1 MTEVSALMSPSC
13 LMKLCFEITAGRGA
27 RGVSA
32 GNVRSSSLFLSMWNT
47 CKLVEKR
54 TMVVSCVCV
63 CVCVCACA
71 CVVHFQQ
78 TYLSGVALNVALR
91 NTADGRHG
99 NKEMG
104 AFLLHTLSDSLEKTL
119 MLGKIE
125 GKRRQLQRMT

>member
-1 MTEVSALMSPSC
+1 MCIRHTFTEHLVSMGPSGG
-13 LMKLCFEITAGRGA
+13 T
-27 RGVSA
+27 
-32 GNVRSSSLFLSMWNT
+32 
-47 CKLVEKR
+47 EKR
-54 TMVVSCVCV
+54 HWRFRNKRGSLVLKCV

-91 NTADGRHG
+91 NAADGRHG